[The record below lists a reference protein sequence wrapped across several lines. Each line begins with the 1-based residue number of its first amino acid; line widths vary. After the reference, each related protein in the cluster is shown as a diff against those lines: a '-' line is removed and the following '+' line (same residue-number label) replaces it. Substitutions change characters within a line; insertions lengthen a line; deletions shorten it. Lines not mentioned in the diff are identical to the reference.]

1 MKQTKPNKLTG
12 HPPRLYTK
20 SQVDEMIDKI
30 WENNKRVHLQQ
41 EVFYNKKIDELKA
54 KLKEQYNYLNNIKRE
69 YVLFLDDEEGKI
81 SQKDCMKKIGLILK
95 KWVGKK

>member
-1 MKQTKPNKLTG
+1 LARRIKYK
-12 HPPRLYTK
+12 LYTK
-20 SQVDEMIDKI
+20 SQVDEMIAEA
-30 WENNKRVHLQQ
+30 ENKMCLDCSFTNHFKKLGTENKQ
-41 EVFYNKKIDELKA
+41 LKA

-81 SQKDCMKKIGLILK
+81 SQKDCMKKIGSILK

>member
-1 MKQTKPNKLTG
+1 MKHK
-12 HPPRLYTK
+12 LYTK

-54 KLKEQYNYLNNIKRE
+54 KLKELYIECEDLIYAYTQEKHIRFKNKWA
-69 YVLFLDDEEGKI
+69 GKE
-81 SQKDCMKKIGLILK
+81 
-95 KWVGKK
+95 